1 MPKNTFTVESKS
13 PDGKYGRTLVTSAAD
28 AKEARKLGQDYN
40 LAVAEQE
47 QSQAYEVSK
56 VTSG

>member
-1 MPKNTFTVESKS
+1 MANKTFTVESKS
-13 PDGKYGRTLVTSAAD
+13 PDGKYGRALVTSAKD
-28 AKEARKLGQDYN
+28 AKEARRIGQDYN